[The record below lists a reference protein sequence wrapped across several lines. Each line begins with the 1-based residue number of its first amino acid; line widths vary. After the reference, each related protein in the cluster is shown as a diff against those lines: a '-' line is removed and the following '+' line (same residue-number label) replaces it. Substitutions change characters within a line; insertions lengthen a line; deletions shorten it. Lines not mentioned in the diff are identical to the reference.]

1 MRQRSLVEIAR
12 SVQSRSLKPQQV
24 LLESYHRFTE
34 THDGLNAL
42 VQPYYEKAKEVCLN
56 VDTQGPLAG
65 VPASIKECF

>member
-42 VQPYYEKAKEVCLN
+42 VQPYGEKAKEV
-56 VDTQGPLAG
+56 
-65 VPASIKECF
+65 